1 MSLLCAQSCS
11 TLGDLMDLQSTQTSL
26 SMGFSW
32 QEHWSGLPFPPQGD
46 LPHPEIEPEFCL
58 SPALQADSLPLSSQ
72 GSPNAITN
80 YF

>member
-1 MSLLCAQSCS
+1 MLNHVQ
-11 TLGDLMDLQSTQTSL
+11 LGDLTDLQSTQTLL

-32 QEHWSGLPFPPQGD
+32 QEYWSGLSFPPQGD
-46 LPHPEIEPEFCL
+46 LPHPEIEPKSCP
-58 SPALQADSLPLSSQ
+58 SPTLQADSLPLSSQ